1 MCGITGF
8 YSTSKLSINDSIKK
22 MSLAINHRGPDD
34 SNFWQDTDLG
44 ITLGH
49 QRLSILDLTNA
60 GQQPMKSSSGQFI
73 TTYNGEIYN
82 HFEIRKEIEQINSNI
97 KWRGTSDTETLIEAI
112 QIWGL
117 KKTLTKIEGMFA
129 FAICDRKNGSLTLVR
144 DRMGEKPLYY
154 GWQGK
159 GMKNIFLFASELKAL
174 KKHPEFIG
182 EINHTAIS
190 LQLRHDYIPDPYSIY
205 KNIYKLLPGHYLE
218 LNKKDLEKGL
228 LPAPKLYWSLTE
240 AAIIGHKNQ
249 INLSDIDLQNNL
261 ETYLQKSVKK
271 QMISDVP
278 LGAFLSGGIDSST
291 IVSLM
296 QSQSNQ
302 PVKTFTIGYNEKDY
316 NEAKYAKNIAE
327 HLRTDHT
334 ELYVSSET
342 ALNIIPKLATIY
354 DEPFSD
360 TSQIPTFIVSQLA
373 KKHVK
378 VALTGDG
385 GDELFCGYK
394 RYALNKKYW
403 NIFRLMPQIFRKMFD
418 SGIEAILPNYQKEGF
433 SSFSSNLN
441 AYPHLR
447 DKLYKG
453 RNLLNS
459 KTFNDFYNVLF
470 SHWQNLPGDS
480 INNENSIINSSK
492 INTKI
497 KEFNIQE
504 QMMIIDLLNY
514 LPCNNLVKVDRAA
527 MASSLETRVPFLDH
541 KLIEYVWK
549 IPPSHK
555 FKNGEGKRV
564 LKKILN
570 KYIPKNLTERPKMGF
585 GIPIGSWLRGPLK
598 DWAENLLDEK
608 KISQEGYINP
618 KLITYKWKEHLS
630 GKKNWQYDLWNILMF
645 QAWKDENNN

>member
-1 MCGITGF
+1 MCGITGL
-8 YSTSKLSINDSIKK
+8 YSASKLSINDSIKK
-22 MSLAINHRGPDD
+22 MCLAINHRGPDD

-82 HFEIRKEIEQINSNI
+82 HFEIRKELEQINSNI

-129 FAICDRKNGSLTLVR
+129 FVICDRKNGSLTLVR

-182 EINHTAIS
+182 EINHTAIN

-218 LNKKDLEKGL
+218 LTRKDLEKGL

-249 INLSDIDLQNNL
+249 INLSDEDLQNNL
-261 ETYLQKSVKK
+261 ETYLLKSVKK

-302 PVKTFTIGYNEKDY
+302 PVKTFTIGYNENDY
-316 NEAKYAKNIAE
+316 NEAKYSKNIAE
-327 HLRTDHT
+327 YLHTDHT
-334 ELYVSSET
+334 ELYVSSEN
-342 ALNIIPKLATIY
+342 ALNIIPKLSTIY

-403 NIFRLMPQIFRKMFD
+403 DIFRLMPQIFRKMFGF
-418 SGIEAILPNYQKEGF
+418 GIEVILPNYQKEEF

-441 AYPHLR
+441 AYPYLR

-470 SHWQNLPGDS
+470 SHWQNLPGDL

-497 KEFNIQE
+497 KRFNIQE

-514 LPCNNLVKVDRAA
+514 LPCNNLVKIDRAA

-541 KLIEYVWK
+541 KFIEYVWK
-549 IPPSHK
+549 IPHSHK
-555 FKNGEGKRV
+555 FNNGEGKRV

-630 GKKNWQYDLWNILMF
+630 GKKNWQYDLWNVLMF
-645 QAWKDENNN
+645 QAWNDENKN